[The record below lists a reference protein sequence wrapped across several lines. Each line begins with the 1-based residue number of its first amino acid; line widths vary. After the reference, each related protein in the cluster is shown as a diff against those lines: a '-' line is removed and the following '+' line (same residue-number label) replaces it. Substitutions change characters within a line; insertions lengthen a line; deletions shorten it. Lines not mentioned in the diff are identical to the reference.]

1 MVADSF
7 YPKLNACLW
16 RRRRWHT
23 AWVKFLLIGLVL
35 VLPLL
40 AQDSGRDKPLLVFA
54 EDFPPFCYRVDG
66 RVVGFGTEL
75 VAELLTRVAVPH
87 RIRIET
93 WKRAYHQTKTE
104 AGHALYSVTRRKDR
118 EADFQWV
125 GPLFEDDTVVY
136 QLAEG
141 AAPVIDLDRLREARS
156 IGVLAGGS
164 SEAYLKALGFQN
176 LETHRNSLTIY
187 RKLLLGRLDF
197 GIGSDWEL
205 AFRAK
210 LDNLDS
216 EALQGVYTLNHNR
229 MYLAFHRDT
238 PPALIQRLQS
248 QLDALKKDGFYQ
260 KLLKKY
266 RENPPIPAG
275 RD

>member
-7 YPKLNACLW
+7 YLKLNAHL
-16 RRRRWHT
+16 RRRRWLT
-23 AWVKFLLIGLVL
+23 AWVKSLFLGLVL
-35 VLPLL
+35 VLPLR
-40 AQDSGRDKPLLVFA
+40 AQNGDPNKPLLVFA

-66 RVVGFGTEL
+66 REVGFGTEL
-75 VAELLTRVAVPH
+75 VSEILTRVAVPH

-104 AGHALYSVTRRKDR
+104 AGHALYSVTRSEKR
-118 EADFQWV
+118 ESDFQWV
-125 GPLFEDDTVVY
+125 GPLFEDDTMVY
-136 QLAEG
+136 QLAED
-141 AAPVIDLDRLREARS
+141 AAPVVDLDRLREARS

-164 SEAYLKALGFQN
+164 SEAYLKSLGFRN

-197 GIGSDWEL
+197 GVGSDWEL

-216 EALQGVYTLNHNR
+216 EALQAVYTLNHNR

-238 PPALIQRLQS
+238 SPALIQRLQS
-248 QLDALKKDGFYQ
+248 QLDALKNDGFYQ
-260 KLLKKY
+260 RLLKKY

>member
-7 YPKLNACLW
+7 SPKLNARL
-16 RRRRWHT
+16 RRRWWRT
-23 AWVKFLLIGLVL
+23 ARVVVFLFGLVL
-35 VLPLL
+35 VLPLF
-40 AQDSGRDKPLLVFA
+40 AQDVARDKPLLVFA

-66 RVVGFGTEL
+66 QVVGFGTEL
-75 VAELLTRVAVPH
+75 VSELLTRAEVPH

-104 AGHALYSVTRRKDR
+104 AGHALYSVTRSEKR
-118 EADFQWV
+118 EADFRWV

-136 QLAEG
+136 QLADG
-141 AAPVIDLDRLREARS
+141 ATPRIDLDRLREAGS
-156 IGVLAGGS
+156 IGVLAGGFT
-164 SEAYLKALGFQN
+164 EAYLKAQGFRN
-176 LETHRNSLTIY
+176 LETHRDSLTIY

-197 GIGSDWEL
+197 GVGSDWEL
-205 AFRAK
+205 LFRAK

-216 EALQGVYTLNHNR
+216 DALQGVFTLNHNH

-260 KLLKKY
+260 RLLKKY